1 MSQSA
6 TSPQGVL
13 RAPRVLF
20 DLKCLLLALAGF
32 VVLYL
37 VNLGLE
43 KWFGQGNPIGQMV
56 TLLATEIGR
65 VAFLGDGFRRAMDG
79 VWGLQP
85 HALNWWQGLVT
96 AFLFFATWAV
106 FGGALL
112 RTCALRLTR
121 DEPISLSQALVFSGR
136 NLRAFLI
143 APVLVAVVAGFFLVC
158 IAAAGFVISL
168 PFIGSWILVLLL
180 WPLSLLAALLA
191 ILTLV
196 AGLFGLP
203 LMWAGIAFERN
214 GALEALSRAFSYIF
228 ARPLQFFFGYLLIFV
243 FMSVVIL
250 VGDSFEDTA
259 KESVRVWGVRESFKD
274 IVAYRIP
281 DNVGAL
287 EPALRRTMEQR
298 TRGIAD
304 LDNIRHAGVKDYVA
318 FAWMWLFLSLFLLA
332 FKAYAL
338 YVFLGGTASLYL
350 ILRRDVD
357 GTDEEE
363 VYLPDEEVSVPTPAE
378 QPRWVGGEKPADP
391 GPGGAGASPG
401 DPKQ

>member
-1 MSQSA
+1 MSQIA
-6 TSPQGVL
+6 TSPQGML

-32 VVLYL
+32 LVLYL
-37 VNLGLE
+37 VNFGLE
-43 KWFGQGNPIGQMV
+43 KWFAQPNPIGQMV
-56 TLLATEIGR
+56 SLLAVEIGR

-79 VWGLQP
+79 VWGLPP
-85 HALNWWQGLVT
+85 HALHWWQGLVT
-96 AFLFFATWAV
+96 GALFFAIWAI

-121 DEPISLSQALVFSGR
+121 DEPVSLAQALTFSGT
-136 NLRAFLI
+136 NLRAFLL
-143 APVLVAVVAGFFLVC
+143 APVLVAVVAGFFLFC
-158 IAAAGFVISL
+158 IAAAGFLISV
-168 PFIGSWILVLLL
+168 PFLGSWILVLIL

-196 AGLFGLP
+196 AGIFGLP

-243 FMSVVIL
+243 FMSVVVL
-250 VGDSFEDTA
+250 VGNFFEDTA
-259 KESVRVWGVRESFKD
+259 RESVRVWGVRGDYKEM
-274 IVAYRIP
+274 VAYRVP
-281 DNVGAL
+281 QTVGDLEAAL
-287 EPALRRTMEQR
+287 HRTMER
-298 TRGIAD
+298 RSHGIAD
-304 LDNIRHAGVKDYVA
+304 LRNVQHVKVVDTVA
-318 FAWMWLFLSLFLLA
+318 FVWMWLFLSLFLLA

-363 VYLPDEEVSVPTPAE
+363 VYLPEEEVSAPTPAE
-378 QPRWVGGEKPADP
+378 QPRWVAGEKPAEP
-391 GPGGAGASPG
+391 APGGAEASPG
-401 DPKQ
+401 EPQK